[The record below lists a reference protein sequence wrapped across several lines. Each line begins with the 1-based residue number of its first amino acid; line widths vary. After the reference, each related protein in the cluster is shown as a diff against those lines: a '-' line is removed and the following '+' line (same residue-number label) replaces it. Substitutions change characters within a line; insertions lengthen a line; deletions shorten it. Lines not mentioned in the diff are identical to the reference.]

1 MPLSPGTKLGPYEI
15 LAPIGAGGMGEVFR
29 ATDTRLQRTVA
40 IKILSHDKVADPERK
55 RRFLQEAR
63 AVSALNHPNIVTL
76 HDIASDS
83 GVDYLVMEYVPGKS
97 LDDLITPKGLPFVEA
112 LGYAQQIA
120 SALAA
125 AHAAGIVH
133 RDIKPANVIVTP
145 EGQIKILDFGI
156 AKLEER
162 RLDAQS
168 ETRTMEPTLTEAG
181 VVMGTRAYMSPE
193 QARAED
199 VDART
204 DLFSFGAVLHEMAT
218 GRRPFPKS
226 LDWTTPATQG
236 LHPELRRIVLKLLET
251 DRELRYQTAAD
262 VLADLKR
269 LLRTT
274 EGVQISRR
282 WWIAAA
288 AAAVLA
294 AVSAAAVVFLLPRRP
309 AGRDQWAQLTNFP
322 DSVGQPALSQDG
334 RMLTFIRGPGTFQTS
349 GQIYIKLLPDG
360 EPKELTRDSYRKMSP
375 VFSPDGSQ
383 IAYTTIDNQFNWDT
397 WLVPVL
403 GGEPRR
409 WLPNASGL
417 VWLDRQRLLFSEIKT
432 GIHMAIV
439 TAEQNRAGARDLYVP
454 AHERG
459 MAHRSHPSPDR
470 KWALIVEMDRTG
482 TWVPC
487 RLVPMDGSSPGRQV
501 GPPGAGCTFAEWSPD
516 GRWMYLSSSAGGVY
530 HTWRQRFPDGQS
542 EEVTS
547 GPTEEE
553 GVAMAP
559 DGRSF
564 VTAVAL
570 KQRSVMLHDSSGDR
584 QISLEGYAYHPKFTP
599 DGKGLCYRILKGA
612 AADAGTSDLWLT
624 EVESG
629 RSELLFPGIANISR
643 GGFDISPDGREVVV
657 VTADREGKY
666 RLWLVPLDRR
676 TPPRQIPNVEGS
688 EPGFGPTGEI
698 FFRAVEGDTAFVYR
712 VREDGTGLRK
722 AIEQPASQIVAISP
736 DGRWLAVWAALPG
749 MGTAAYPLGGGS
761 PVRIWGWIMRL
772 QWSPDGRLLFM
783 SLSSV
788 AGGVGS
794 SGKTYVVPL
803 RPGRVLPEI
812 PAGGFQSEEE
822 LAKLPGVRVID
833 AADVCPGPTPDVYAF
848 SRETTQRNLYRIPI
862 P

>member
-76 HDIASDS
+76 HDIASES

-282 WWIAAA
+282 WWIA
-288 AAAVLA
+288 
-294 AVSAAAVVFLLPRRP
+294 
-309 AGRDQWAQLTNFP
+309 
-322 DSVGQPALSQDG
+322 
-334 RMLTFIRGPGTFQTS
+334 
-349 GQIYIKLLPDG
+349 
-360 EPKELTRDSYRKMSP
+360 
-375 VFSPDGSQ
+375 
-383 IAYTTIDNQFNWDT
+383 
-397 WLVPVL
+397 
-403 GGEPRR
+403 
-409 WLPNASGL
+409 
-417 VWLDRQRLLFSEIKT
+417 EI
-432 GIHMAIV
+432 G
-439 TAEQNRAGARDLYVP
+439 
-454 AHERG
+454 
-459 MAHRSHPSPDR
+459 
-470 KWALIVEMDRTG
+470 
-482 TWVPC
+482 
-487 RLVPMDGSSPGRQV
+487 
-501 GPPGAGCTFAEWSPD
+501 
-516 GRWMYLSSSAGGVY
+516 
-530 HTWRQRFPDGQS
+530 
-542 EEVTS
+542 
-547 GPTEEE
+547 
-553 GVAMAP
+553 
-559 DGRSF
+559 
-564 VTAVAL
+564 
-570 KQRSVMLHDSSGDR
+570 
-584 QISLEGYAYHPKFTP
+584 
-599 DGKGLCYRILKGA
+599 
-612 AADAGTSDLWLT
+612 
-624 EVESG
+624 
-629 RSELLFPGIANISR
+629 
-643 GGFDISPDGREVVV
+643 
-657 VTADREGKY
+657 
-666 RLWLVPLDRR
+666 
-676 TPPRQIPNVEGS
+676 
-688 EPGFGPTGEI
+688 
-698 FFRAVEGDTAFVYR
+698 
-712 VREDGTGLRK
+712 
-722 AIEQPASQIVAISP
+722 
-736 DGRWLAVWAALPG
+736 
-749 MGTAAYPLGGGS
+749 
-761 PVRIWGWIMRL
+761 
-772 QWSPDGRLLFM
+772 
-783 SLSSV
+783 
-788 AGGVGS
+788 
-794 SGKTYVVPL
+794 
-803 RPGRVLPEI
+803 
-812 PAGGFQSEEE
+812 
-822 LAKLPGVRVID
+822 
-833 AADVCPGPTPDVYAF
+833 
-848 SRETTQRNLYRIPI
+848 
-862 P
+862 